1 MFHIFKVVS
10 EMRNK
15 KEYKLVLD
23 LKFASSLLS
32 IQYNRVDKLNE
43 LKFRNFSA
51 FIDIFRLIFSRLDL
65 A

>member
-1 MFHIFKVVS
+1 
-10 EMRNK
+10 MRNK

-43 LKFRNFSA
+43 LKRRNLSA
-51 FIDIFRLIFSRLDL
+51 FIDIFRLIFSR
-65 A
+65 